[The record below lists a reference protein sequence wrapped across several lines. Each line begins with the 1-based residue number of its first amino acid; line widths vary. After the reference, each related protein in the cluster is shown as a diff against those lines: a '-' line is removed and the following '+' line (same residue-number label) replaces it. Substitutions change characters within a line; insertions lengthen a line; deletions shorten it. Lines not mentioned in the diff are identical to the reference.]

1 MLKMSG
7 NHCNLSNSSYKDSHV
22 ADPIEPWSI
31 DRSLSTYGIPRWGS
45 GYFGVNPAGNMTVR
59 PMNGDG
65 AEIDLV
71 KVATRARERGLNYP
85 LLVRFHDLLRH
96 RVRAINEAFADAIK
110 SARYKGS
117 YRGVFPIKVNQMRE
131 VVEEILDAGEPFHFG
146 LEVGSKPELFAG
158 LAHHRDPES
167 LLVCNGY
174 KDAEFIRTAL
184 LGRKLGKKVILVIEK
199 PEELRLAVETAR
211 TMQVQLLVGVRV
223 RLSARGVGKWALSG
237 GDDAKFGLSTSELLE
252 AIEYLRKEGCPEALQ
267 MLHFHVGSQIPDIL
281 ALRRAV
287 REATRFYAQLHH
299 LGLKPTYLD
308 VGGGLAIDYDGS
320 RSDSE
325 SSMNY
330 TLAEYARDV
339 VRSVAEVCRQ
349 EKVPH
354 PTLVSES
361 GRATVAHHSVLLVEV
376 FGTINKTPRPF
387 VPAKEEDPEFVRQLS
402 ELVLNLSRKNR
413 RESLHDGLTVKE
425 EAAARFDLGLLDL
438 PTKARVDDSFW
449 HLISKISGLYQNGR
463 PPPEEIR
470 KLQEQLGC
478 QYLCNFSVFQSLID
492 HWALKQLFPIVPIH
506 RLHEA
511 PTEHGRLVDI
521 TCDSDGKI
529 DHFVDGTG
537 TRSSLPLHTLNGQPY
552 LLGFFLLGAY
562 QDVMGDLHNLFGSV
576 NEAHVYLDPDEPDGF
591 YIEETIPG
599 FSIGRVLG
607 NVQYETSQLSRM
619 IKSQIDDAIKQ
630 DKMKATEGMDL
641 LENYEKGLSHPTYLS
656 LETA

>member
-1 MLKMSG
+1 M
-7 NHCNLSNSSYKDSHV
+7 
-22 ADPIEPWSI
+22 
-31 DRSLSTYGIPRWGS
+31 YGIHRWGS
-45 GYFGVNPAGNMTVR
+45 GYFGVNPAGHVTVH
-59 PMNGDG
+59 PEGETG
-65 AEIDLV
+65 TAIDLI
-71 KVATRARERGLNYP
+71 KVAERARERGLHYP
-85 LLVRFHDLLRH
+85 LLIRFHDLLRH

-110 SARYKGS
+110 SARYKGE

-131 VVEEILDAGEPFHFG
+131 VVEEILDAGEPYHYG
-146 LEVGSKPELFAG
+146 LEVGSKPELFAA

-174 KDAEFIRTAL
+174 KDVEFIRTAL

-199 PEELRLAVETAR
+199 VEELRTAIETAR
-211 TMQVQLLVGVRV
+211 TMQIQPLIGIRV

-237 GDDAKFGLSTSELLE
+237 GEGAKFGLSTGELLQ
-252 AIEYLRKEGCPEALQ
+252 AIEYLQKEGFADSLQ

-287 REATRFYAQLHH
+287 REATRYFCQLHKM
-299 LGLKPTYLD
+299 GLKPTYLD

-339 VRSVAEVCRQ
+339 VRSVAEVCKQ

-376 FGTINKTPRPF
+376 FGTITKTLREF
-387 VPAKEEDPEFVRQLS
+387 TPAKETDPEFVQQLS
-402 ELVLNLSRKNR
+402 ELVVNLNRKNR
-413 RESLHDGLTVKE
+413 RESLHDGLAVKE

-438 PTKARVDDSFW
+438 ATKAKVEDNFW
-449 HLISKISGLYQNGR
+449 HLISRITAMYSNGR
-463 PPPEEIR
+463 PPPEEV
-470 KLQEQLGC
+470 KVLADQLGR

-492 HWALKQLFPIVPIH
+492 HWALKQLFPIVPVQ

-511 PTEHGRLVDI
+511 PTYQGKLVDI

-529 DHFVDGTG
+529 DTFVNGTG
-537 TRSSLPLHTLNGQPY
+537 TRSTLPLHDPNGLSY

-576 NEAHVYLDPDEPDGF
+576 NEAHVYLDADEPDGF

-607 NVQYETSQLSRM
+607 NVQYEPSQLSRM
-619 IKSQIDDAIKQ
+619 IKAQIDEAIKA
-630 DKMKATEGMDL
+630 DKLKATEGMDL
-641 LENYEKGLSHPTYLS
+641 LEAYEKGLSHPTYLS
-656 LETA
+656 LETP

>member
-1 MLKMSG
+1 VTDTVEKWKIVDAVRL
-7 NHCNLSNSSYKDSHV
+7 
-22 ADPIEPWSI
+22 
-31 DRSLSTYGIPRWGS
+31 YGIHRWGS
-45 GYFGVNPAGNMTVR
+45 GYFGVNPGGHITVHPEGEAG
-59 PMNGDG
+59 P
-65 AEIDLV
+65 AIDLV
-71 KVATRARERGLNYP
+71 KVAERVRERGLNYP
-85 LLVRFHDLLRH
+85 LLIRFHDLLRH
-96 RVRAINEAFADAIK
+96 RVRAINEAFAEAIK
-110 SARYKGS
+110 SARYKGE

-131 VVEEILDAGEPFHFG
+131 VVEEILDAGEPYHYG
-146 LEVGSKPELFAG
+146 LEVGSKPELFAA

-174 KDAEFIRTAL
+174 KDGEFIRTAL

-199 PEELRLAVETAR
+199 VEELRTAVETAR
-211 TMQVQLLVGVRV
+211 AMQIQPLIGIRV

-237 GDDAKFGLSTSELLE
+237 GEGAKFGLSTGELIQ
-252 AIEYLRKEGCPEALQ
+252 AIEFLQKEGFADSLQ
-267 MLHFHVGSQIPDIL
+267 MLHFHVGSQVPNIL

-287 REATRFYAQLHH
+287 REATRYYCQLHKM
-299 LGLKPTYLD
+299 GLKPAYLD

-320 RSDSE
+320 RTDSE

-339 VRSVAEVCRQ
+339 VRSVSEVCKQ

-376 FGTINKTPRPF
+376 FGTITKTLEQF
-387 VPAKEEDPEFVRQLS
+387 TPAKENDPEFVQQLS
-402 ELVLNLSRKNR
+402 ELVVNLNRKNR
-413 RESLHDGLTVKE
+413 RESLHDGLAVKE

-438 PTKARVDDSFW
+438 ATKAKVEDNFW
-449 HLISKISGLYQNGR
+449 HLISRITAMYSNGR
-463 PPPEEIR
+463 PPPEEVR
-470 KLQEQLGC
+470 VLADQLGR

-492 HWALKQLFPIVPIH
+492 HWALKQLFPIVPIQ
-506 RLHEA
+506 RLNEA
-511 PTEHGRLVDI
+511 PTQQGKLVDI

-529 DHFVDGTG
+529 DTFVNGTG
-537 TRSSLPLHTLNGQPY
+537 TRSTLPLHETNGHSY

-576 NEAHVYLDPDEPDGF
+576 NEAHVYLDADEPDGF

-607 NVQYETSQLSRM
+607 NVQYEPSQLSRM
-619 IKSQIDDAIKQ
+619 LKSQIDDAIKA
-630 DKMKATEGMDL
+630 DKLKATEGMDL
-641 LENYEKGLSHPTYLS
+641 LESYEKGLSHPTYLS
-656 LETA
+656 LETP